1 MREILFD
8 LTRLLDRALQGRLPT
23 GIDRVCLEYVRH
35 FHDRSRVLVR
45 YGRRRVTLGPADSRR
60 VFKALLDPDDRFESI
75 VRWCV
80 SKSYFT
86 RWYDDSHSN
95 VLFNIGHSGLDRQEY
110 PAYVQRY
117 DLRPIFFLH
126 DLIPISHPEYC
137 RPGEAEK
144 HHKRLATM
152 LTLSHGIIV
161 NSAATGSELESYARQ
176 QQMQLPPL
184 VVAPLAPSQ
193 LYPPGEKRPLAA
205 PYFVVLG
212 TIEPRKNH
220 SLLLHIWRQLV
231 MDYGDAAPRL
241 VIIGQRGWECEQV
254 VDMLERCTILSG
266 FVIEHSKCNDQEL
279 GTWLHHARAL
289 LFPSFIE
296 GFGIPVVEALAM
308 KVPVISSDLPVLRE
322 TGSFI
327 PEYLDP
333 LDGRA
338 WRDAILDYAR
348 PDSAARRAQCQRIE
362 GFKTPTWEE
371 HFKRVDGLVEK
382 CLA

>member
-1 MREILFD
+1 MREILLD
-8 LTRLLDRALQGRLPT
+8 LTRLLDRALQERLPT
-23 GIDRVCLEYVRH
+23 GIDRVSLEYVRH
-35 FHDRSRVLVR
+35 YHDRSRALVR
-45 YGRRRVTLGPADSRR
+45 YGGRRVTLGPADSRR
-60 VFKALLDPDDRFESI
+60 IFEALLDPDDRFGRT

-80 SKSYFT
+80 GKSYFT
-86 RWYDDSHSN
+86 RWNDDDHSN
-95 VLFNIGHSGLDRQEY
+95 VLLNIGHSGLDRPEY
-110 PAYVQRY
+110 PAYVRRY

-126 DLIPISHPEYC
+126 DLIPLSHPEYC
-137 RPGEAEK
+137 RPGEEGK

-161 NSAATGSELESYARQ
+161 NSAATASALEEYARQ
-176 QQMQLPPL
+176 QKQQLSPC
-184 VVAPLAPSQ
+184 VIAPLAPSH
-193 LYPPGEKRPLAA
+193 LSPPAETRPLAA

-220 SLLLHIWRQLV
+220 WLLLHLWRQLI

-254 VDMLERCTILSG
+254 VDMLERCSILSG
-266 FVIEHSKCNDQEL
+266 FVTELSKCNDQDL
-279 GTWLHHARAL
+279 STWLHHARAL
-289 LFPSFIE
+289 LFPSFTE
-296 GFGIPVVEALAM
+296 GFGIPLVEALTT
-308 KVPVISSDLPVLRE
+308 KVPVITSDLPVLRE
-322 TGSFI
+322 TGGYI

-338 WRDAILDYAR
+338 WRDAILEYTR
-348 PDSAARRAQCQRIE
+348 PDSAARRAQCQRME

-371 HFKRVDGLVEK
+371 HFKRVDSLVEK